1 MVEKKIKSTMPV
13 YAAGIAFV
21 VFALIFS
28 IYTIVGLAL
37 AIFCAVGI
45 FAIVS
50 GFAPSKTIMVEVPP
64 EPAKTSN
71 AALNQL
77 INEGRQKLTEIDKLS
92 RKIDSKRVLE
102 DVRQIKH
109 YSESIFVQLEK
120 HPEKLSSVRQFMD
133 YYLPTSYKLI
143 ENYVNFKSQNATG
156 ENIDRATKK
165 IEDALDMAADSFR
178 KQFDNMFEARAMDII
193 AEANV
198 MERLLK
204 SGGLTGNDFD
214 TPDKE
219 GGFHE

>member
-1 MVEKKIKSTMPV
+1 MVEKKIKSTLPI

-50 GFAPSKTIMVEVPP
+50 SFAPTKAIMVEVPP
-64 EPAKTSN
+64 EPAKTDN
-71 AALNQL
+71 VQLNQL
-77 INEGRQKLTEIDKLS
+77 INEGRQKLTEIDRLS
-92 RKIDSKRVLE
+92 RKIDSKRVAE
-102 DVRQIKH
+102 DVHQIKH
-109 YSESIFVQLEK
+109 YSESIFSQLEK

-143 ENYVNFKSQNATG
+143 ENYVNFKSQNASG
-156 ENIDRATKK
+156 DNIDRATKK
-165 IEDALDMAADSFR
+165 IEDALDMAADAFR

-204 SGGLTGNDFD
+204 SGGLTGNDFT
-214 TPDKE
+214 TPNKE
-219 GGFHE
+219 GGSNE